1 MSYLSTHQN
10 TFKTLKNWVEEL
22 MSQGPPDIAIAIAG
36 NKADLADQR
45 EVESAAA
52 AAYAQE
58 IGAMYLETSAKD
70 DLNVHDIF
78 VQLR

>member
-1 MSYLSTHQN
+1 MIFILLQN
-10 TFKTLKNWVEEL
+10 TFKTLKNWVDEL
-22 MSQGPPDIAIAIAG
+22 KSQGPHDIAIAIAG

-58 IGAMYLETSAKD
+58 IGAVYLETSAKY

-78 VQLR
+78 VELR

>member
-1 MSYLSTHQN
+1 
-10 TFKTLKNWVEEL
+10 

>member
-1 MSYLSTHQN
+1 M
-10 TFKTLKNWVEEL
+10 
-22 MSQGPPDIAIAIAG
+22 AG
-36 NKADLADQR
+36 NKADLEDQR
-45 EVESAAA
+45 EVESASA

-78 VQLR
+78 VQLSQRLPPPVAADNNAFRASALNQPAAASSSCC